1 MVHRGQLQRQDET
14 LHVLFG
20 KAFLLELELGDLE
33 TAAVF
38 ARAFV
43 LRTTSMAKHQKR
55 HIQPRRSSRFSI
67 VETASSLTAS
77 ADRAPSRTAK
87 RRDLA
92 SRS

>member
-43 LRTTSMAKHQKR
+43 LRTTSMAKHQNVTFSRGVRAASLSSKP
-55 HIQPRRSSRFSI
+55 HRR
-67 VETASSLTAS
+67 
-77 ADRAPSRTAK
+77 
-87 RRDLA
+87 
-92 SRS
+92 

>member
-1 MVHRGQLQRQDET
+1 MSTEKASET

-20 KAFLLELELGDLE
+20 KAFLLELERGNLE

-38 ARAFV
+38 ARFPSEEG
-43 LRTTSMAKHQKR
+43 LDGETPKR
-55 HIQPRRSSRFSI
+55 HVRPRRPSRFSI
-67 VETASSLTAS
+67 IETASSLTTS